1 MFKCQL
7 DAERIKQ
14 NNKIIINHLRKHD
27 RQGNLSQEQS
37 SFSKYLSAF
46 LLSLEVSFLQKGN
59 KMIIIWDW
67 DELSIHQRVCLM
79 WYTCTN
85 GMCFLIRELFSRQEK
100 IHFLNK
106 NILHPRY
113 GFLQNLMSFEADI
126 TAIKIWVKE

>member
-59 KMIIIWDW
+59 KMIII
-67 DELSIHQRVCLM
+67 
-79 WYTCTN
+79 
-85 GMCFLIRELFSRQEK
+85 
-100 IHFLNK
+100 
-106 NILHPRY
+106 
-113 GFLQNLMSFEADI
+113 
-126 TAIKIWVKE
+126 

>member
-37 SFSKYLSAF
+37 SFSKDLSAF

-59 KMIIIWDW
+59 KMIII
-67 DELSIHQRVCLM
+67 
-79 WYTCTN
+79 
-85 GMCFLIRELFSRQEK
+85 
-100 IHFLNK
+100 
-106 NILHPRY
+106 
-113 GFLQNLMSFEADI
+113 
-126 TAIKIWVKE
+126 